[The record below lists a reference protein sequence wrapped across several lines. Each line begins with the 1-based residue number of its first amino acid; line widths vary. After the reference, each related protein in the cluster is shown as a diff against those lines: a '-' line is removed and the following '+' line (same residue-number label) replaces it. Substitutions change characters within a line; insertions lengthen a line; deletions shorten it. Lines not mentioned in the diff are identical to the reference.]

1 MTQKFFNQYEDENPE
16 LNMTPLLDVLFVLL
30 ILFIL
35 VAPLLQIDR
44 VQLVTALE
52 ESKTLKTANFQTQ
65 SELIIE
71 VDKNNQIRVNNKN
84 IKLTDL
90 KQHIESLKIPKQT
103 TPILLQD
110 KKSDFGT
117 YETIKQTLESLDFK
131 QLDIILKS

>member
-1 MTQKFFNQYEDENPE
+1 MNSKFIKYYDDEHPE

-44 VQLVTALE
+44 VQLVSAVE
-52 ESKTLKTANFQTQ
+52 EAKTLKTANFQTK
-65 SELIIE
+65 SELMIE
-71 VDKNNQIRVNNKN
+71 VDKNNQVFVNSKN
-84 IKLTDL
+84 VKISEL
-90 KQHIESLKIPKQT
+90 KSYIETLKIQKQT
-103 TPILLQD
+103 VPILLQD
-110 KKSDFGT
+110 KKSEFGT